1 MVSSHRGSSE
11 EASKVGRF
19 ATRSELIK
27 EESAQEMMTD
37 LSSLTAMQREI
48 THKEETTETIG
59 TTVKVVAQASRV
71 NVPTETEMT
80 EKRTVIREDQ
90 ETDKIEASDTLTV
103 AKRKGFQEWTII
115 KTSIMQKRMPLPISS
130 NQVVQ

>member
-1 MVSSHRGSSE
+1 
-11 EASKVGRF
+11 
-19 ATRSELIK
+19 
-27 EESAQEMMTD
+27 MMTD
-37 LSSLTAMQREI
+37 LSSLTAMQIDI
-48 THKEETTETIG
+48 TRKEETTETIG

-71 NVPTETEMT
+71 NVPTETEMM

-115 KTSIMQKRMPLPISS
+115 KTSIMQKRMPLPISRD
-130 NQVVQ
+130 QVVQ